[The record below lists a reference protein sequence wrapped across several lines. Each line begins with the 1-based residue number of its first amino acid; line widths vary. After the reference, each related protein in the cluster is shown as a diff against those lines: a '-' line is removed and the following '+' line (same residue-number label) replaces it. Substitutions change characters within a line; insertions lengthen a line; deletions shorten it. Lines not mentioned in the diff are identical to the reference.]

1 MNDGHTPAGP
11 PSEGIFVH
19 DGLVIP
25 EREIRFIFSRS
36 GGPGGQNVNKVNT
49 RVTLLFAVSDSSA
62 LTPEQA
68 ARVRERLTSRI
79 GSDDMLRV
87 IAQEHR
93 SQMGNRV
100 AARKRFA
107 RLLAEALTDAP
118 ERRDTNPPPS
128 VDRRRLESKRRHSR
142 LKSSRGPVS
151 RDDD

>member
-1 MNDGHTPAGP
+1 MNDGHTPAAP
-11 PSEGIFVH
+11 TSEGIFVH

-62 LTPEQA
+62 LTPDQA
-68 ARVRERLTSRI
+68 GRVHERLTSRI
-79 GSDDMLRV
+79 GSDGMLRV
-87 IAQEHR
+87 IAQERR
-93 SQMGNRV
+93 SQMGNRL

-107 RLLAEALTDAP
+107 RLLAEALTDSP
-118 ERRDTNPPPS
+118 ERRDTSPPPS
-128 VDRRRLESKRRHSR
+128 ADRRRLESKRRRSR
-142 LKSSRGPVS
+142 VKNSRGPVS